1 LRQLP
6 TDSALR
12 RALNDGKPAWSP
24 TDHLLADLW
33 TLILMVGTKGKSA
46 GQDHPVRAAMEAA
59 AKAAALAQRLANLR
73 ADFNQRKRKYKRAFG
88 R

>member
-1 LRQLP
+1 MP

-12 RALNDGKPAWSP
+12 RALNDGKPAWSA

-33 TLILMVGTKGKSA
+33 TLTLTVGTGGKSTVE
-46 GQDHPVRAAMEAA
+46 DHPVRAAMEAA
-59 AKAAALAQRLANLR
+59 AKAAALAERLAALR
-73 ADFNQRKRKYKRAFG
+73 ADFNRRKRKYLKAFG